1 MSLSVVWNIIQIINL
16 YVIYTVVMTTVNLL
30 VSSAI
35 SLYVAGA
42 NMVNV
47 HHLECAS

>member
-1 MSLSVVWNIIQIINL
+1 MSLSVVWNIIQINL